1 MTAKSPG
8 VVAVLAEML
17 DPMARS
23 AAQSARAAAADFAAS
38 RCAGT
43 RNPPEPL
50 RTSR

>member
-23 AAQSARAAAADFAAS
+23 AAQSARAT